1 MISVALP
8 ALIVSKPAL
17 GAVSPKFRDVKG
29 LDRSDARW
37 GRESGGHRPGPRKE
51 TAPPVFCYLP
61 EIPEKKNTH
70 THTHKNP
77 WVRLTWK
84 KVLWGR
90 SDETR
95 RLALVL
101 AHGVTF
107 GKLLP
112 LSLSYLSC
120 TMGRHGKPHLTS
132 VERSYEFEF
141 LQYWLLGQAP
151 PCLLLSHPRLPFPLR
166 L

>member
-61 EIPEKKNTH
+61 EIPEKK
-70 THTHKNP
+70 
-77 WVRLTWK
+77 K
-84 KVLWGR
+84 KQPK
-90 SDETR
+90 DQEEMT
-95 RLALVL
+95 
-101 AHGVTF
+101 
-107 GKLLP
+107 
-112 LSLSYLSC
+112 SLGSC
-120 TMGRHGKPHLTS
+120 KEL
-132 VERSYEFEF
+132 
-141 LQYWLLGQAP
+141 
-151 PCLLLSHPRLPFPLR
+151 
-166 L
+166 

>member
-8 ALIVSKPAL
+8 PLIVSRPAL

-29 LDRSDARW
+29 LERSDARW
-37 GRESGGHRPGPRKE
+37 GRESGHRPGPRKE
-51 TAPPVFCYLP
+51 TAPLIFWYLPLTSNP
-61 EIPEKKNTH
+61 EIPEKK
-70 THTHKNP
+70 KKS

-84 KVLWGR
+84 EVLWGR
-90 SDETR
+90 NDEPR

-112 LSLSYLSC
+112 LRLS
-120 TMGRHGKPHLTS
+120 
-132 VERSYEFEF
+132 
-141 LQYWLLGQAP
+141 
-151 PCLLLSHPRLPFPLR
+151 
-166 L
+166 

>member
-1 MISVALP
+1 MGKRIRRTQTRPKEGDGSPRILLP
-8 ALIVSKPAL
+8 S
-17 GAVSPKFRDVKG
+17 RD
-29 LDRSDARW
+29 S
-37 GRESGGHRPGPRKE
+37 RK
-51 TAPPVFCYLP
+51 
-61 EIPEKKNTH
+61 KKKKTH

-141 LQYWLLGQAP
+141 LQYWLPEQAP

>member
-1 MISVALP
+1 MGKRIRRTQTRP
-8 ALIVSKPAL
+8 KE
-17 GAVSPKFRDVKG
+17 GDGSPRILVPSTHLQSRDSRKNKKQKNKKKT
-29 LDRSDARW
+29 
-37 GRESGGHRPGPRKE
+37 PR
-51 TAPPVFCYLP
+51 
-61 EIPEKKNTH
+61 
-70 THTHKNP
+70 
-77 WVRLTWK
+77 VRLTWK
-84 KVLWGR
+84 EMLWGR